1 MPERNQPRIFFLFLF
16 APTGNSVFLWRS
28 SKFWQKLMM
37 QKKKK
42 NFLKVNRFCAK
53 WKKTFVGQNFA
64 KINKWHWSSFF
75 SGTQSRGAFW
85 NDNQML
91 FKLERF
97 CHRVCLFKP
106 DIVPA
111 ALLKG
116 LLLFLSKSAKMFWQL
131 LYFSSTTFYP
141 RSDKHYGRGGL
152 DPGSSCSTSNSSSH

>member
-1 MPERNQPRIFFLFLF
+1 MPERNQLEFFFSLSLLQLVIQSFYDVLQSFDKSWWCRKRKKTFWKWTGF
-16 APTGNSVFLWRS
+16 AQNE
-28 SKFWQKLMM
+28 
-37 QKKKK
+37 
-42 NFLKVNRFCAK
+42 
-53 WKKTFVGQNFA
+53 KKTFVGQNFA

-106 DIVPA
+106 VIVPA

-116 LLLFLSKSAKMFWQL
+116 LLLFLSKSAKKFWQL